1 MPRPVARCAGAGA
14 QVRGPG
20 LQNPGTGIQPGS
32 PQRPAPEAEGMTDGF
47 GTSFRKRFLNM
58 NTVVEGFLSQA
69 LFESR
74 SVTEHRA
81 TGF

>member
-32 PQRPAPEAEGMTDGF
+32 PQSPAPEAEGLTDWF

-58 NTVVEGFLSQA
+58 NTFEEGFFNQAVFESQA
-69 LFESR
+69 TESQ
-74 SVTEHRA
+74 TNW
-81 TGF
+81 F